1 MGGTGVGGAGVG
13 AGVGGVGVGVG
24 GGDGFGVSG
33 GYVGVTGRST
43 GFVVKFKSLLS
54 LFITVT

>member
-1 MGGTGVGGAGVG
+1 LGVG
-13 AGVGGVGVGVG
+13 AG
-24 GGDGFGVSG
+24 GDGDGASG
-33 GYVGVTGRST
+33 GYIYVIGRST

>member
-1 MGGTGVGGAGVG
+1 MGGTGVGGV
-13 AGVGGVGVGVG
+13 GVGGVGVGVY

-33 GYVGVTGRST
+33 GYAGVTGRST

>member
-1 MGGTGVGGAGVG
+1 MGAGG
-13 AGVGGVGVGVG
+13 GGVDGGGG
-24 GGDGFGVSG
+24 GGDDGEGVSG
-33 GYVGVTGRST
+33 GYICVIGRST